1 MYIGKLNRQM
11 TSLNINAINRS
22 AANQTEA
29 LFGKKKDDVNRDTAV
44 ISPVGKNQS
53 MLELLMKQK
62 EFLQEQKK
70 SLMDSS
76 QDNGTDVKAQ
86 LEEYEKRLEEIDNQI
101 SQLQAKQAEETEDE
115 GSDGRIYD
123 KPKTKEEAQADQ
135 LNGISAL
142 SANQE
147 QAETIHQEKKHL
159 AGTIRVLEAEISRGN
174 GNIEAKSKKVTELKD
189 RSLELDDNISQNLQ
203 KVQKSIEEIRNETSE
218 AVIDDGKDMKPTE
231 KMSKMGNK

>member
-11 TSLNINAINRS
+11 PFLNINAINRS

-29 LFGKKKDDVNRDTAV
+29 LFGKKKDDENRDATV

-76 QDNGTDVKAQ
+76 QENGTDVKAQ
-86 LEEYEKRLEEIDNQI
+86 MEEYEKRLKEIDNQI
-101 SQLQAKQAEETEDE
+101 SQLQARQAEETDEDD
-115 GSDGRIYD
+115 SDGRIYD
-123 KPKTKEEAQADQ
+123 KPKTKEEAQIDQ
-135 LNGISAL
+135 LNGITAL
-142 SANQE
+142 STNQE

-159 AGTIRVLEAEISRGN
+159 DGNIRVLDVEIARGK
-174 GNIEAKSKKVTELKD
+174 GNIEAKSKKAAELKG
-189 RSLELDDNISQNLQ
+189 RSLKLDDNISQNLEN
-203 KVQKSIEEIRNETSE
+203 VQKSIEEIRNESSKD
-218 AVIDDGKDMKPTE
+218 VIDDDEDMNADE
-231 KMSKMGNK
+231 KNEQDGQ

>member
-11 TSLNINAINRS
+11 PFLNINAINRS

-29 LFGKKKDDVNRDTAV
+29 LFGKKKDDENRDATV

-76 QDNGTDVKAQ
+76 QENGTDVKAQ
-86 LEEYEKRLEEIDNQI
+86 MEEYEKRLKEIDNQI
-101 SQLQAKQAEETEDE
+101 SQLQARQAEETDEDD
-115 GSDGRIYD
+115 SDGRIYD
-123 KPKTKEEAQADQ
+123 KPKTKEEAQVDQ
-135 LNGISAL
+135 LNGITAL
-142 SANQE
+142 STNQE

-159 AGTIRVLEAEISRGN
+159 DGNIRVLDVEMARGI
-174 GNIEAKSKKVTELKD
+174 GNIEAKSKKAAELKG
-189 RSLELDDNISQNLQ
+189 RSLKLDDNISQNLEN
-203 KVQKSIEEIRNETSE
+203 VQKSIEEIRNESSKD
-218 AVIDDGKDMKPTE
+218 VIDDDEDMNADE
-231 KMSKMGNK
+231 KNEQDGQ